1 MAVGMGL
8 QNAAKF
14 KLVPHYVPKAVGGAA
29 GWARGTGSLRDFRDA
44 WQPCRL
50 ESKAFV
56 IYPSREHGASKP
68 DSTSGCLCRR
78 RLHTKPPK
86 LFSHHVLTN

>member
-8 QNAAKF
+8 QNAAIF

-56 IYPSREHGASKP
+56 IYPSRNMA
-68 DSTSGCLCRR
+68 RR
-78 RLHTKPPK
+78 SRIALPGVFVGEDCT
-86 LFSHHVLTN
+86 LNRQSSFLTMF